1 MSELMIPIPFR
12 ELMNWLTAEY
22 EREGS
27 VFGVHRPYFAG
38 RSPCPSSAGRRSRPP
53 SAPPP
58 GPTPSW
64 PRTSSPPTS
73 PGPGFLS

>member
-38 RSPCPSSAGRRSRPP
+38 EKSLPIFG
-53 SAPPP
+53 
-58 GPTPSW
+58 GEKIDGI
-64 PRTSSPPTS
+64 SSPS
-73 PGPGFLS
+73 G

>member
-27 VFGVHRPYFAG
+27 VFGVHRPYVAG
-38 RSPCPSSAGRRSRPP
+38 EK
-53 SAPPP
+53 
-58 GPTPSW
+58 
-64 PRTSSPPTS
+64 
-73 PGPGFLS
+73 